1 MTNMT
6 NGFLQNI
13 KRAIG
18 QLSAAATPHQDEEGP
33 PRISFL
39 GTTAMIFEAPG
50 PFDLDHQR
58 RIWALA
64 DKAQNWPGVLEAV
77 PGMTNLMILFDSPPK
92 ETGDLERALIKGW
105 RSGDEKKINGKV
117 LDLPIIYGGEGGPH
131 LREVAEFT
139 GLSIDEVVKIHSAPS
154 YVVYSVGSHAGYCYL
169 GGLDPRLFT
178 QRRKVPLINLP
189 GGSLSM
195 AGMQTG
201 VSASAGPSGWNTVGK
216 ADISFFDPAKS
227 PPALLGPGDIIRFQ
241 VERVIYD

>member
-13 KRAIG
+13 KRTIG
-18 QLSAAATPHQDEEGP
+18 QLSSAVMPPRDGEGE

-64 DKAQNWPGVLEAV
+64 DRAQDWPGVGEAV

-92 ETGDLERALIKGW
+92 NVAVLERALIKGW
-105 RSGDEKKINGKV
+105 RNGDEKKINGRV
-117 LDLPIIYGGEGGPH
+117 LELPIVYGGDGGPH
-131 LREVAEFT
+131 LKEVSGFT
-139 GLSIDEVVKIHSAPS
+139 GLSIDEVVEIHSARP
-154 YVVYSVGSHAGYCYL
+154 YVVYALGSHAGYCYL

-178 QRRKVPLINLP
+178 PRRKVPLINLP

-201 VSASAGPSGWNTVGK
+201 VSASAGPSGWNTIGK
-216 ADISFFDPAKS
+216 ADISFFDPDKS